1 MDIYGK
7 YAASLTAIMNDVE
20 DHIRSLNQQTVA
32 AGQPKLYEHLIG
44 RVKANDSMVEKCQ
57 RKGYSVSTESALRK
71 CHDAIGIRIVCNFID
86 DIDRDLQ
93 LLRQADWCSVVK
105 EKD

>member
-32 AGQPKLYEHLIG
+32 AGQPNCTNI
-44 RVKANDSMVEKCQ
+44 
-57 RKGYSVSTESALRK
+57 
-71 CHDAIGIRIVCNFID
+71 
-86 DIDRDLQ
+86 
-93 LLRQADWCSVVK
+93 
-105 EKD
+105 